1 MMFLDIFCLAE
12 VGFVITIS
20 SSPIIRPV
28 LNRMFRGFRSISKG
42 NEGSQ
47 LSDSVPAAEGIVP
60 SILESRWFEFVGNR
74 DLEPQD
80 IN

>member
-1 MMFLDIFCLAE
+1 MFLDIFCLAE
-12 VGFVITIS
+12 VGFAITIS

-28 LNRMFRGFRSISKG
+28 FDRMFHGLRSISKG

-47 LSDSVPAAEGIVP
+47 LSDPVPAAEGIFP
-60 SILESRWFEFVGNR
+60 SILDSRWSELVGNG